1 VDKDTTKLA
10 YMRAAMRALANV
22 HGITFAFMKSLG
34 GKEALLREFPTIKE
48 QVQSRWRPPR
58 RSSLNSCGHNGEK
71 NARVVIRQIVKGLVN
86 EMEFEFF
93 DKNEYVL
100 GLNKNLY
107 WLFNYC

>member
-48 QVQSRWRPPR
+48 QVQSRWRPRR
-58 RSSLNSCGHNGEK
+58 RSSSNSCRHNGEIK
-71 NARVVIRQIVKGLVN
+71 RRI
-86 EMEFEFF
+86 
-93 DKNEYVL
+93 
-100 GLNKNLY
+100 
-107 WLFNYC
+107 